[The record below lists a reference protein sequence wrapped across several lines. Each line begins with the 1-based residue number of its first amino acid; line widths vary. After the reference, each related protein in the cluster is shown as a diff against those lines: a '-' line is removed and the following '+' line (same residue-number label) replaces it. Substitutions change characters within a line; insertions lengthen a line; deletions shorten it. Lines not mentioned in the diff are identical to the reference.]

1 MINQLKNN
9 DLCPICEIG
18 RLKEQV
24 KDDVV
29 NICGKMIKVKDMKS
43 FTCNVCNDGFL
54 MTKQLIDWMNLLY
67 YIGINNVKQR

>member
-1 MINQLKNN
+1 MKNPPKNN

-29 NICGKMIKVKDMKS
+29 NICGKMIEVKDMKS
-43 FTCNVCNDGFL
+43 FMCDVCDDGFFDDETANRL
-54 MTKQLIDWMNLLY
+54 NELVILHRNK
-67 YIGINNVKQR
+67 